1 MPVNND
7 EYDDDEIIE
16 LNLECPCEEGIQY
29 CIYTKMDGFLEEAR
43 YCPFCG
49 IYNVEYDRVVEE
61 AEY

>member
-1 MPVNND
+1 MGDFD
-7 EYDDDEIIE
+7 EEEIVE
-16 LNLECPCEEGIQY
+16 LNLICPCEQNIEY
-29 CIYTKMDGFLEEAR
+29 SVFTKMDGYLEEAR